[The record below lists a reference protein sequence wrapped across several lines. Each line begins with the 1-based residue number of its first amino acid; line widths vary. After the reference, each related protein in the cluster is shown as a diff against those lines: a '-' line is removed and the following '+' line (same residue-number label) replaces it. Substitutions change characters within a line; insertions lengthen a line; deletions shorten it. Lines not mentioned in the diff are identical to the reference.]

1 MFYRRNSKV
10 RTTDSPEFLF
20 RIAAKINVAYWATVN
35 LLIIY
40 FLHNAP
46 PTNCQ
51 RHSNRRNSIKTR
63 KPHSERGL
71 KHCVKKKKKRFKTT
85 DNGNNTCELLSQQLV
100 TCNIWHTNSASSC
113 RSVSFGLWFLQGYV
127 PHYAAWLTSQEC
139 CRTAD
144 QTM

>member
-1 MFYRRNSKV
+1 LPEQGKEKVETMFYRRNSKV

-51 RHSNRRNSIKTR
+51 RNTNRRNSIKTR
-63 KPHSERGL
+63 KPDSERGL
-71 KHCVKKKKKRFKTT
+71 KQLITVTT
-85 DNGNNTCELLSQQLV
+85 RVNFFNKARY
-100 TCNIWHTNSASSC
+100 I
-113 RSVSFGLWFLQGYV
+113 R
-127 PHYAAWLTSQEC
+127 
-139 CRTAD
+139 
-144 QTM
+144 